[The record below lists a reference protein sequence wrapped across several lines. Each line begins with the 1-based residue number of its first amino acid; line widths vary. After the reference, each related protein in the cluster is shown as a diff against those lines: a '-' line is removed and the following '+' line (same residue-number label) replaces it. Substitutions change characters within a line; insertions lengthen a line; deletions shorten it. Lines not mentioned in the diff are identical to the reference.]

1 MRKMVKA
8 CLLICCCL
16 CLWQAPASSAALT
29 ITPQQMLSPNDQAA
43 QVRKLPLTLYFR
55 YRSSALLGRELRSI
69 PVPLSGPYELSI
81 VRALL
86 DGPGSLFPHLSP
98 LFPPGAQALS
108 AVAEGETL
116 FITFNES
123 IMGHYPDEP
132 LIMTPDY
139 RQGEGTLR
147 RRVAMAGLVNTL
159 TELGRYRAVQVLVRG
174 ETYVAASMR
183 LSMRYYLQDSDSLP
197 DPLVRQEAYTQS
209 PQTAAQALLSAWQSN
224 NWTSCYPLLISGTQT
239 LPSEHELIQAVRQ
252 APIVLDYAL
261 TAGTVALDGQSAIV
275 CVDYTLRRSNGST
288 QAIKAL
294 PLNVLLIDGIY
305 RIPYESMRRL
315 LELPNE

>member
-1 MRKMVKA
+1 MQKIVKA
-8 CLLICCCL
+8 CLLFLCCL
-16 CLWQAPASSAALT
+16 CVWQTPIESAAQA
-29 ITPQQMLSPNDQAA
+29 IPPQLMLSPNDQVA
-43 QVRKLPLTLYFR
+43 QLRKLPLTLYFR
-55 YRSSALLGRELRSI
+55 YRSSDLLGRELRAISV
-69 PVPLSGPYELSI
+69 PVNGPYELSI

-86 DGPGSLFPHLSP
+86 DGPGSLSPHLSP
-98 LFPPGAQALS
+98 LFPPGTQALS
-108 AVAEGETL
+108 AVAESGTL
-116 FITFNES
+116 FVTFNES

-147 RRVAMAGLVNTL
+147 RQIAMAGLVNTL

-174 ETYVAASMR
+174 ETYIAASMR
-183 LSMRYYLQDSDSLP
+183 LSMRYYLQDSDALP
-197 DPLVRQEAYTQS
+197 DPLVRQEAYIQS
-209 PQTAAQALLSAWQSN
+209 PQTAAQALLSASQSN
-224 NWTSCYPLLISGTQT
+224 DWTSCYPLLISGTQM
-239 LPSEHELIQAVRQ
+239 LPSEHELIQVVSQ
-252 APIVLDYAL
+252 APTVLDYVL

-294 PLNVLLIDGIY
+294 PLKVLLIDGIY
-305 RIPYESMRRL
+305 RIPYESLRQL